1 MRVCF
6 SQERFARKNE
16 EEELRKAFERLD
28 ARGDGKID
36 AEELFRLFQRL
47 DHKASKFEVEDII
60 WEVDD
65 DGDKCINWTEF
76 QAMYRRCR
84 NDRSGYEPRRLF
96 NVVEFLMNDKDA
108 NGTVSVE
115 EAMQILFLRS
125 GRGLLDSQLEEIF
138 GTADTNSNSDLS
150 LTGFLNSLEMS
161 HKKQGE
167 VVQNEFK

>member
-1 MRVCF
+1 MSLCTSR
-6 SQERFARKNE
+6 
-16 EEELRKAFERLD
+16 
-28 ARGDGKID
+28 DGKID